1 MVNIGRS
8 TIHGWYGFRNGR
20 KDPNP
25 LVACK
30 EPPVAVTQNPRMS
43 EIQLWQVAS
52 AEQVPKGCRVLN
64 YGVTITNKYDH

>member
-1 MVNIGRS
+1 MGFV
-8 TIHGWYGFRNGR
+8 WFRNGR

-30 EPPVAVTQNPRMS
+30 EQPVAVTQNPRMS

-52 AEQVPKGCRVLN
+52 AEQVPKGCRWVPCVELRCDN
-64 YGVTITNKYDH
+64 NEQV